1 MKASPA
7 NSVSVSQGLFSKNL
21 RAWRLKQHLLLK
33 TVASD
38 LGISVPTLDAWETG
52 HRFPTAEHLD
62 RISSVTGIPICLLF
76 CARNGE
82 CPYQGTR

>member
-1 MKASPA
+1 MKTSPTII
-7 NSVSVSQGLFSKNL
+7 SSVSQGLFSKNL

-52 HRFPTAEHLD
+52 HRFPTTEHLD
-62 RISSVTGIPICLLF
+62 RISSVTGIPVCLLF

-82 CPYQGTR
+82 CPYRETQ